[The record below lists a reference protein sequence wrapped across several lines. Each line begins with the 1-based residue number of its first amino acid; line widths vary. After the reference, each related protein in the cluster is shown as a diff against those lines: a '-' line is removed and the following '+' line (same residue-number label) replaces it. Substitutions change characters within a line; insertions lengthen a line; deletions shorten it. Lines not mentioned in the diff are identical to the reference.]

1 MCACVQLLNT
11 NTSTPIHAIEPIM
24 PVAQS
29 LNQETKWGAQ
39 LSELEAMGFHNRAL
53 NIEILERYQG
63 RLLRVVNFLSEMNTD
78 VVIEEGVTAMEE

>member
-1 MCACVQLLNT
+1 MYAFVQVLNA

-24 PVAQS
+24 PVSQS

-39 LSELEAMGFHNRAL
+39 LSELEAMGFRNRAL

-63 RLLRVVNFLSEMNTD
+63 RLLRVVNFLSEMSTD